1 MKANQGSLNMKR
13 HAIVLGALAALSL
26 AAPSPEPRLK
36 QPSQPRPP
44 LHPLGGVALRKHRH
58 SGVAAARRAKRKG
71 KR

>member
-26 AAPSPEPRLK
+26 AAPSPEIELK
-36 QPSQPRPP
+36 RPSQPRLP
-44 LHPLGGVALRKHRH
+44 LHPLGSVAIRKHRH
-58 SGVAAARRAKRKG
+58 SGVAAVRRAKRKG